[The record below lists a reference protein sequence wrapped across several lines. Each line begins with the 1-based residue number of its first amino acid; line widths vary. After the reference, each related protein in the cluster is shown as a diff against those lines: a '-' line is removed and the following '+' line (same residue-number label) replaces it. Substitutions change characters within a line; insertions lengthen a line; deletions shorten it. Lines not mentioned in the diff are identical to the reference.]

1 MKYLFLNIVFMVLS
15 IQDCTAIFTSK
26 QVNIPIDNIDGMF
39 LDRNDDNYVNGFA
52 VDSLENF
59 YFCCG
64 KEEHYVSCFSSE
76 GEKRF
81 SQKLPFLSLGPMFL
95 KHNYL
100 YLYTICGKK
109 SILKQYSVK
118 PSTILLSKSI
128 DIISKERINSILFR
142 DSSFVIELLETE
154 EFDNRVHLKSKYQ
167 LFDFPCQYRQNVN
180 NPYNLPQSIFKEED
194 LGLHQFIGIYKQY
207 YVFYS
212 VSDSKTCVLSIRNHQ
227 GKIIASK
234 NLSMDFLGNMLNSSY
249 SGNPEEHKQIRN
261 GRLYILGNKEG
272 NLIITIFPLEE
283 LFKEF

>member
-1 MKYLFLNIVFMVLS
+1 MSLN
-15 IQDCTAIFTSK
+15 
-26 QVNIPIDNIDGMF
+26 
-39 LDRNDDNYVNGFA
+39 YW
-52 VDSLENF
+52 
-59 YFCCG
+59 
-64 KEEHYVSCFSSE
+64 
-76 GEKRF
+76 
-81 SQKLPFLSLGPMFL
+81 
-95 KHNYL
+95 
-100 YLYTICGKK
+100 
-109 SILKQYSVK
+109 K
-118 PSTILLSKSI
+118 PK
-128 DIISKERINSILFR
+128 N
-142 DSSFVIELLETE
+142 
-154 EFDNRVHLKSKYQ
+154 FDNRVHLKSKYQ

-234 NLSMDFLGNMLNSSY
+234 NLSMNYLGNMLNSSY